1 MHNIDWEWIGC
12 GVPWLLVGFVFGYIV
27 GRIQNGFQDNKE
39 SHMSKRKRDERGI
52 FRYPLLAD
60 AAALIVVII
69 TVFAAIQSQAA
80 SNHAQDAIAEVKVQ
94 TEVRNAET
102 KCISTV
108 VFATIQALNER
119 TTYTIRQ
126 AQANVDLQRAQAL
139 LIDFFL
145 TATPTTP
152 EAEGRA
158 AISRYFEALQ
168 IFTKLAAQTAG
179 KAKQYEYPTEEE
191 FLGCIHNARNPAQE
205 DS

>member
-1 MHNIDWEWIGC
+1 MRNIDWGWIGC

-39 SHMSKRKRDERGI
+39 SRMVNRDERGI

-60 AAALIVVII
+60 VAALLVVII

-80 SNHAQDAIAEVKVQ
+80 SNDAQDAIAEVKVQ
-94 TEVRNAET
+94 TDVRNSET
-102 KCISTV
+102 KCVSTV

-119 TTYTIRQ
+119 TTYTIKQ
-126 AQANVDLQRAQAL
+126 AQANVALQRAQAL

-152 EAEGRA
+152 EEEGRA
-158 AISRYFEALQ
+158 AISRYFGALQ
-168 IFTKLAAQTAG
+168 TFTKLAAKTAG
-179 KAKQYEYPTEEE
+179 KTKQYEYPTEEE
-191 FLGCIHNARNPAQE
+191 FLVCIHRARNPAQE